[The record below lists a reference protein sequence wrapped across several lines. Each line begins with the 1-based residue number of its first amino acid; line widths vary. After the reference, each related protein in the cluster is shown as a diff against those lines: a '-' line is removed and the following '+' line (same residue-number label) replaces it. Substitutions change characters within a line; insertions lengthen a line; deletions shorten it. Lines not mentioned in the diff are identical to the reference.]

1 MDKKYRMKN
10 LVFIFLLVSQVFLAQ
25 NSFEKG
31 NALYQ
36 KGNYEEAI
44 AAYESILNSKK
55 ESAELY
61 FNLANCYYKLN
72 KVAPAIY
79 NYEKALVLN
88 PKDSEILNN
97 LLFAHKMTIDEIKV
111 VPKVGFAKLLRDFT
125 GIFHY
130 DTWAWITVSFA
141 GLFLLFFI
149 GYYFSQLTLSKRIF
163 FIGMFVLV
171 FLILMSTLAALFE
184 KSHDTNE
191 RPAIVFAE
199 IAQVKSEPKS
209 SSSDVFV
216 LHEGAKVYLHE
227 SIENWVKIE
236 LTDGS
241 EGWIESNNVKSVK

>member
-1 MDKKYRMKN
+1 MKK
-10 LVFIFLLVSQVFLAQ
+10 LVFIFLLVSQVFFAQ
-25 NSFEKG
+25 SNFYKG

-44 AAYESILNSKK
+44 TAYESILNSKK
-55 ESAELY
+55 ESGELY

-88 PKDSEILNN
+88 PNDTEIQNN

-130 DTWAWITVSFA
+130 DTWAWITVSFS

-171 FLILMSTLAALFE
+171 FLILLSTLAALFE

-191 RPAIVFAE
+191 RPAIVFSE

>member
-1 MDKKYRMKN
+1 MKK
-10 LVFIFLLVSQVFLAQ
+10 LVFIFLLVSHVFFAQ
-25 NSFEKG
+25 SNFEKG

-44 AAYESILNSKK
+44 TAYESILSGKK

-79 NYEKALVLN
+79 NYEKALALN
-88 PKDSEILNN
+88 PNDVETQNN

-171 FLILMSTLAALFE
+171 FLILLSTLAALFE

-199 IAQVKSEPKS
+199 IVQVKSEPKS